1 MRAYIAG
8 PWFTPEQMSILE
20 DVTTTVYKAG
30 MTCFSPKDENLYI
43 PGETSAYSV
52 LIGNCEAIETC
63 DLIVVITD
71 GKDVGTIWEAGY
83 AFARGKPILYV
94 WLNRLPEQK
103 FNLMLAASGAVAYTL
118 GELRE
123 SIRYF
128 MHFGS
133 FLDDGSNRGEIE

>member
-52 LIGNCEAIETC
+52 LIGNCEAIEISFKIAYLTPKPPYV
-63 DLIVVITD
+63 DNPGVKNVN
-71 GKDVGTIWEAGY
+71 DVGN
-83 AFARGKPILYV
+83 P
-94 WLNRLPEQK
+94 
-103 FNLMLAASGAVAYTL
+103 AYTST
-118 GELRE
+118 LRRE
-123 SIRYF
+123 Y
-128 MHFGS
+128 
-133 FLDDGSNRGEIE
+133 